1 MYIENISEVQH
12 FAKFLKTNSG
22 FSMVSAM
29 MAMGMVLSSG
39 YAFMSMSE
47 KDKYLK
53 KNKHIKQILKA
64 INIVSGTGSTNI
76 RTDGGWKE
84 VQSKIAERNPGPPFA
99 ERHGR
104 ASTKDIKTRQVL
116 KKHGILPK

>member
-1 MYIENISEVQH
+1 MPTYSFINT
-12 FAKFLKTNSG
+12 KTKEE
-22 FSMVSAM
+22 FTD
-29 MAMGMVLSSG
+29 
-39 YAFMSMSE
+39 FMSMSE

-84 VQSKIAERNPGPPFA
+84 VQSKIAERNPGTPFA

-104 ASTKDIKTRQVL
+104 ATTKDSKTRQVL
-116 KKHGILPK
+116 KNHGILPK